1 MFNFFKPRNP
11 TTLLARELYGAVVT
25 QARNPA
31 FYRDYGVPDTPEG
44 RYEMIALHLV
54 LTLDR
59 IAGDTPEAKALQ
71 QETLET
77 FVTDMDDAF
86 REMGVG
92 DTTVPKKVKKAAG
105 GVYTRGVAYREAVR
119 APDSATLET
128 AILTYAYAGDTAKQ
142 DYVAP
147 FAAYV
152 RQFVQHLAAQPSDAI
167 MAAKGIDFTP
177 ETYAPRA
184 AS

>member
-1 MFNFFKPRNP
+1 MFNFFKTRNP
-11 TTLLARELYGAVVT
+11 TAQLARELYGAVVT
-25 QARNPA
+25 QARDPA
-31 FYRDYGVPDTPEG
+31 FYRDFGVPDTPEG

-59 IAGDTPEAKALQ
+59 VGGESLQAQALQ

-105 GVYTRGVAYREAVR
+105 GVYTRGGAYREAVR
-119 APDSATLET
+119 TEGNAALESAL
-128 AILTYAYAGDTAKQ
+128 LTYAYAGDATKQ
-142 DYVAP
+142 GQTTP
-147 FAAYV
+147 LAAYV
-152 RQFVQHLAAQPSDAI
+152 RQFVQHLSEQPDEKVMAAQ
-167 MAAKGIDFTP
+167 GIQFSP
-177 ETYAPRA
+177 GAM
-184 AS
+184 S

>member
-1 MFNFFKPRNP
+1 MFNFFKTRNP
-11 TTLLARELYGAVVT
+11 TKELARELYGAVVT
-25 QARNPA
+25 QARDPA

-59 IAGDTPEAKALQ
+59 IGGDTPEAKALQ

-77 FVTDMDDAF
+77 FVTDMDDSF

-105 GVYTRGVAYREAVR
+105 GVYTRGGAYREAVR
-119 APDSATLET
+119 APDAAALQT
-128 AILTYAYAGDTAKQ
+128 ALLTYVYAGDAAKQ
-142 DYVAP
+142 GQAAP
-147 FAAYV
+147 LASYV
-152 RQFVQHLAAQPSDAI
+152 RQFVKHLSQQPGDKVMAAQ
-167 MAAKGIDFTP
+167 GIQLNP
-177 ETYAPRA
+177 GA